1 MISLQ
6 SLQMH
11 HVCYVAQDALATQ
24 LVTYAGHFCE
34 VGGGLSHTYAQ
45 SGAAMS
51 ELMQS
56 CRRSSQWRYHMNIS
70 IACMP
75 MATLPCYTIPGIV
88 TQVLVSSWGACD

>member
-6 SLQMH
+6 SPQMH
-11 HVCYVAQDALATQ
+11 LAYFVAQEALAMQ

-34 VGGGLSHTYAQ
+34 VGGGQSHTYAQ

-56 CRRSSQWRYHMNIS
+56 SR
-70 IACMP
+70 
-75 MATLPCYTIPGIV
+75 
-88 TQVLVSSWGACD
+88 